1 MPHVDDKPKISII
14 MPAYNAQYTIA
25 ESIESVLRQTY
36 LDFELIIIN
45 DDSTD
50 DTTRIIQA
58 YQIQDS
64 RVILIN
70 NFFDKGAAGARQSG
84 ICYSQGEFI
93 AFLDSDDLWH
103 ESKLENTINYM
114 IKKNVSMT
122 YGDYA
127 VFRHN
132 RFVNT
137 IYEVPEKLSYKDLLK
152 YCPIGCL
159 TVVIRRNIIE
169 NIRFRNVPK
178 EDYDFWLQILK
189 NEHIAYKV
197 PGCMAFYRVGRDT
210 LSSNKIKEL
219 KKQFMLLRY
228 IHKMPLIKVFF
239 NLSYYAARGIAKNI
253 RIKMSLTG

>member
-1 MPHVDDKPKISII
+1 

-45 DDSTD
+45 DNSTD

-84 ICYSQGEFI
+84 ICHSQGEFI

-114 IKKNVSMT
+114 IKKN
-122 YGDYA
+122 
-127 VFRHN
+127 
-132 RFVNT
+132 
-137 IYEVPEKLSYKDLLK
+137 E
-152 YCPIGCL
+152 IGRAH
-159 TVVIRRNIIE
+159 V
-169 NIRFRNVPK
+169 
-178 EDYDFWLQILK
+178 
-189 NEHIAYKV
+189 
-197 PGCMAFYRVGRDT
+197 
-210 LSSNKIKEL
+210 
-219 KKQFMLLRY
+219 
-228 IHKMPLIKVFF
+228 
-239 NLSYYAARGIAKNI
+239 
-253 RIKMSLTG
+253 